1 MTGPAAPRSAPAAQR
16 NAGPLRRVVADWL
29 SSLDGTLV
37 EIGCG
42 TGEHA
47 ATLSAETPGL
57 CWLPTDVDPDVAT
70 IMAWRARAPFPTRV
84 AAPAAL
90 DVTREDQWCDFRDLA
105 AVYTVNTLHIMP
117 WAAAQALFQRAATSC
132 RPGARLLVYGPMHIG
147 GRATSPGNAEFD
159 ASLRSRELGMGIRDI
174 EAVRSEAA
182 GCGWIE
188 CAHYAMPANNQALV
202 WQRAVQ

>member
-1 MTGPAAPRSAPAAQR
+1 MTGQVAPRSAPAAQR
-16 NAGPLRRVVADWL
+16 NAGPLSLVVADWL
-29 SSLDGTLV
+29 SALDGTLLEV
-37 EIGCG
+37 GCG

-47 ATLSAETPGL
+47 ATLSAETPDL

-70 IMAWRARAPFPTRV
+70 IMAWRAQLQFPTRV

-90 DVTREDQWCDFRDLA
+90 DVTRKDQWRGYRDLA

-117 WAAAQALFQRAATSC
+117 WPATQALFRYAATAC

-159 ASLRSRELGMGIRDI
+159 ASLRSRGLGMGIRDL
-174 EAVRSEAA
+174 EAIRSEAA
-182 GCGWIE
+182 GCGWVE
-188 CAHYAMPANNQALV
+188 RAHYAMPANNQALV
-202 WQRAVQ
+202 WQRSAQ